1 MSDCLCIIYPWP
13 LLLPPNKWYLSWPTS
28 SLAFILPVL
37 SCSPSGPTAVWMLG
51 CWPWWTHHSAGSL
64 WPQHNLL
71 VSLLWWNIASPLAK
85 TPVLESLIFFLFPLL
100 LTNKLRLS
108 ELESQKGWSWKGLSK
123 SSCPKPIE
131 RPVLNRFHSH
141 WVPTKCSTAEKNHK
155 NLLLANAILP
165 LKLLPPI
172 RISLWKTV
180 WSSLSWYTIT
190 FQKLCCIYES
200 FI

>member
-1 MSDCLCIIYPWP
+1 MFSNKNWGRGTKSSFLRWLLVSNWASVWLQEDMSDCLCMIYPRP

-85 TPVLESLIFFLFPLL
+85 TQVLESLIFFLFPLL

-131 RPVLNRFHSH
+131 RPVLNCFHSH
-141 WVPTKCSTAEKNHK
+141 EYQP
-155 NLLLANAILP
+155 NAAQ
-165 LKLLPPI
+165 LKKI
-172 RISLWKTV
+172 VRI
-180 WSSLSWYTIT
+180 Y
-190 FQKLCCIYES
+190 Y
-200 FI
+200 